1 MNQEAKHAA
10 LADLDSTIASLQ
22 QIRAGMAMKTKTA
35 MVESPSPQEVERL
48 LPPPI
53 PADIPE
59 DEIDAQLSAFL
70 QPYNTTLE
78 DLMRSGDSLP
88 KNHIDATVYL
98 DSLALLESQIAETQ
112 QLAERAQ
119 ADLDDRRRTL
129 EKQLSL
135 RKTGAALFGSLLNPH
150 DLAQYTQA
158 ITAAEATLRHVEQTM
173 AQHVRQLW
181 RYAHTV
187 RPIHAA
193 RFHARFATLVRA
205 KLARAVEARKAEALA
220 MVEMV

>member
-1 MNQEAKHAA
+1 MDQEAKHAA

-22 QIRAGMAMKTKTA
+22 QIRTA
-35 MVESPSPQEVERL
+35 MRVKGESAVVDPPPPQARF
-48 LPPPI
+48 LPPKATPD
-53 PADIPE
+53 ASE
-59 DEIDAQLSAFL
+59 EEIDAQLSALL

-88 KNHIDATVYL
+88 KNHIDAAVYL
-98 DSLALLESQIAETQ
+98 DSLALLETQIAETQ
-112 QLAERAQ
+112 QLADRAQ

-135 RKTGAALFGSLLNPH
+135 RKTGAALFGGLLNPH
-150 DLAQYTQA
+150 DIAQYTQA

-205 KLARAVEARKAEALA
+205 KLARAVEARKAEAEALLA
-220 MVEMV
+220 QH